1 MAVNSQEREV
11 LIEEALKVRD
21 HAYAPYSKYS
31 VGAAL
36 LAGSGNIYTGANVEN
51 ASYPLTICAE
61 RAAIA
66 AAVSKGE
73 RKFDAIVVATK
84 NGGSPCGACRQVM
97 AEFAPDMEVFI
108 IREDGTIDL
117 ETTVADLIPHFFGPG
132 DLPGN

>member
-21 HAYAPYSKYS
+21 HAYAPYSKYR

-97 AEFAPDMEVFI
+97 AEFAPDMKVFI

-117 ETTVADLIPHFFGPG
+117 ETTVRDLIPHFFGPG
-132 DLPGN
+132 DLPGK